1 VTNNIAKDLWAKML
15 YNCPLNALGTILQVP
30 YGILG
35 ENKSSRGIMN
45 RIVEEVFQVMQG
57 LGYASHWLSA
67 SEYLKDFYGQ
77 LLPSTFEHES
87 SMLQD
92 IRAGRKTEI
101 EALNGVIVREG
112 QNLNI
117 DTPYN
122 TNVRDQVLFLQ
133 NNPR

>member
-1 VTNNIAKDLWAKML
+1 
-15 YNCPLNALGTILQVP
+15 
-30 YGILG
+30 
-35 ENKSSRGIMN
+35 MN

-77 LLPSTFEHES
+77 LLPSTYEHES

-112 QNLNI
+112 QNLKI

-122 TNVRDQVLFLQ
+122 TNVRDQILFLQ